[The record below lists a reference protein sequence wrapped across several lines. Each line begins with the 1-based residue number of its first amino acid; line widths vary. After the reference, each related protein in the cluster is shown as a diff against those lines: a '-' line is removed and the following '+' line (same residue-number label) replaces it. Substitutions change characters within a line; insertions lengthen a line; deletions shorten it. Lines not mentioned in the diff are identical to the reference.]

1 MMMMDGMT
9 AMAMETATGT
19 EMANGWHN
27 GDSNGRRDGNAAAMM
42 TMDGTTTMQQQ

>member
-1 MMMMDGMT
+1 MMMMMDGT
-9 AMAMETATGT
+9 TAMETATGT

-27 GDSNGRRDGNAAAMM
+27 GDSNGRHDGNAAAMM

>member
-1 MMMMDGMT
+1 MMMIDGTT
-9 AMAMETATGT
+9 ATETATGT

-27 GDSNGRRDGNAAAMM
+27 GNSNGKRNGNAAAMT